1 MRRTQHLVAGSEDG
15 GDQGPKIVKSYNCEE
30 LSLFNNPNEL
40 GSGFSPRASSS
51 SPGWLTP

>member
-1 MRRTQHLVAGSEDG
+1 MRRTQHIVAGSEDG

-30 LSLFNNPNEL
+30 LSLVNNPNEL